1 MVSRAPEPLPKAGT
15 GAFKELFK
23 LVLRTLDL
31 PRLALVLEG
40 ALDRQSLE
48 NILRKFLRGGALRP
62 GSIARTELV
71 AAVAEAFMR
80 TPDAAWLAMRALDK
94 SCSKERHI
102 VASIED
108 DLVETRLMS
117 YRALDFRR
125 ERARLLWAL
134 VRDGRAGHVQA
145 AERIFEEAFQA
156 MNEAEQAERAQA
168 SPASPESQQII
179 QGRLQTYEAAL
190 QEQDQILQKQRGE
203 QANVEK
209 ERSELLVKLGV
220 GERALQAEKERR
232 QELEEELYALRGA
245 LRRMEQQVD
254 DREPERLQ
262 RAIAERDRLRE
273 ANRKLARHAERTER
287 ISALLDENEALRA
300 ELQQLKRQDVQ
311 RQSEQDELVRQ
322 LVSKEKAALE
332 RADSLRES
340 LKAAR
345 KLAQTSTDPSVAEGE
360 PVTER
365 VGVFLDATN
374 LSASARRDFAGK
386 FDYLRLLPE
395 LVGGR
400 KKSLAVAFVV
410 NNDEEDDNKGNFA
423 GFVRSLQGA
432 GYEVRQ
438 KRPKVRAD
446 GSRKADWDMGIA
458 MEIIDARNRMDV
470 VIIGSGD
477 GDFLPLLTRL
487 KRWGK
492 RVEVAAYRAST
503 DAELIRAADEFIALD
518 GRFQMRD

>member
-15 GAFKELFK
+15 GAFKNLFK
-23 LVLRTLDL
+23 SVLRTLDL

-48 NILRKFLRGGALRP
+48 GVLRKFLRGGALRP
-62 GSIARTELV
+62 GSIARPELV

-108 DLVETRLMS
+108 EMVEARLMS

-134 VRDGRAGHVQA
+134 VRDGRAGHLQA
-145 AERIFEEAFQA
+145 AERIFGEAFQA
-156 MNEAEQAERAQA
+156 MNEADQVERAQE
-168 SPASPESQQII
+168 SPASPESQQVI
-179 QGRLQTYEAAL
+179 QTRFQTYEAAL
-190 QEQDQILQKQRGE
+190 QEQDQILQQQRGE
-203 QANVEK
+203 KASVEK

-220 GERALQAEKERR
+220 GERALQSEKERR
-232 QELEEELYALRGA
+232 RELEAELHSLRA
-245 LRRMEQQVD
+245 ELRTLEQRVD
-254 DREPERLQ
+254 AREPERLQ
-262 RAIAERDRLRE
+262 RALEERDRLRE
-273 ANRKLARHAERTER
+273 ANRKLTRHAERTGR
-287 ISALLDENEALRA
+287 IAELLDENEALRA
-300 ELQQLKRQDVQ
+300 ELGQLKRQDAQ
-311 RQSEQDELVRQ
+311 RQSEQEELVRQ
-322 LVSKEKAALE
+322 LVSKEKAAIE

-345 KLAQTSTDPSVAEGE
+345 KLAQPSADPSVAEGE
-360 PVTER
+360 PITER
-365 VGVFLDATN
+365 VGIFLDATN
-374 LSASARRDFAGK
+374 LGASARRDFAGK

-400 KKSLAVAFVV
+400 KKVVAVAFVV
-410 NNDEEDDNKGNFA
+410 NNDEDDDKGNFA

-446 GSRKADWDMGIA
+446 GSRKADWDMGLA
-458 MEIIDARNRMDV
+458 MEVIDARNRVDV
-470 VIIGSGD
+470 VVLGSGD
-477 GDFLPLLTRL
+477 GDFLPLVTRL

-503 DAELIRAADEFIALD
+503 DPELVRGADEFIPLD
-518 GRFQMRD
+518 GRFQMRE

>member
-1 MVSRAPEPLPKAGT
+1 MVSRAPDSLPKAGT
-15 GAFKELFK
+15 GAFKTLLESI
-23 LVLRTLDL
+23 LRTLDL

-40 ALDRQSLE
+40 ALDRKSLE
-48 NILRKFLRGGALRP
+48 GVLRKFLRGGALRP
-62 GSIARTELV
+62 GSIARPELV
-71 AAVAEAFMR
+71 AAVAEAFMK
-80 TPDAAWLAMRALDK
+80 TPDAAWLTMRALDK

-108 DLVETRLMS
+108 EMVEARLTS

-134 VRDGRAGHVQA
+134 VRDGRAGHVKA
-145 AERIFEEAFQA
+145 AERILDEAFAA
-156 MNEAEQAERAQA
+156 MNEAERVEQAQE
-168 SPASPESQQII
+168 SPEAHESQQVI
-179 QGRLQTYEAAL
+179 RERFESYEAAL

-203 QANVEK
+203 QASIEK
-209 ERSELLVKLGV
+209 ERSELLVKLGI

-232 QELEEELYALRGA
+232 KDLEEQLHELRTELRG
-245 LRRMEQQVD
+245 LGQQLD
-254 DREPERLQ
+254 ERDPERLE
-262 RAIAERDRLRE
+262 RALAERDRLRE
-273 ANRKLARHAERTER
+273 ANRKLARYEDRSER
-287 ISALLDENEALRA
+287 ISELIDENEALRG
-300 ELQQLKRQDVQ
+300 ELQQLKRQDAQ
-311 RQSEQDELVRQ
+311 RQSEQEELVRQ
-322 LVSKEKAALE
+322 LVSKEKAAIE

-345 KLAQTSTDPSVAEGE
+345 KLAQTTQDPSVVDGE

-374 LSASARRDFAGK
+374 LGASARRDFDGK

-395 LVGGR
+395 LVGDR
-400 KKSLAVAFVV
+400 KKVMAVAFVV
-410 NNDEEDDNKGNFA
+410 NNDEDDTRGNFA

-438 KRPKVRAD
+438 KRPKVRGD

-458 MEIIDARNRMDV
+458 MEVIDARNRLDV
-470 VIIGSGD
+470 VILGSGD
-477 GDFLPLLTRL
+477 GDFLPLVSRL

-503 DAELIRAADEFIALD
+503 DADLVRGADEFIALD